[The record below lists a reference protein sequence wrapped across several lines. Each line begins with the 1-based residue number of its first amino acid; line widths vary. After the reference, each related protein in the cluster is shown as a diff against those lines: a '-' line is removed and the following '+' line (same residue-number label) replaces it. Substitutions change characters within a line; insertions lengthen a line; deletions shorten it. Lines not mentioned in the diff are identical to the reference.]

1 MATTQCCS
9 AKKSTAEAFDKLGS
23 KAKKANTVKFEF
35 MVLRADTFLDL
46 KTLVVFFQ
54 SHINDFHKNAHLMC
68 PFCQKTFPQKFS
80 LRRHIQNVHENAG
93 TGEDCKNPFKCQT
106 CGKSY
111 KSQSGLTIHR

>member
-1 MATTQCCS
+1 M
-9 AKKSTAEAFDKLGS
+9 
-23 KAKKANTVKFEF
+23 
-35 MVLRADTFLDL
+35 DTFLDL
-46 KTLVVFFQ
+46 NALMVFFQ